1 MIFLWRTVDSLGLFQ
16 FGALLRNGSALREG
30 VREHLSRAPR
40 RLLGEF
46 VQIVGF
52 KLEFLEDVI
61 DALRSPLRLFLVLGH
76 DTPMLP
82 PCV

>member
-1 MIFLWRTVDSLGLFQ
+1 
-16 FGALLRNGSALREG
+16 
-30 VREHLSRAPR
+30 
-40 RLLGEF
+40 

-52 KLEFLEDVI
+52 KLELLEDVI
-61 DALRSPLRLFLVLGH
+61 DAHRSPLRLFLVLGH